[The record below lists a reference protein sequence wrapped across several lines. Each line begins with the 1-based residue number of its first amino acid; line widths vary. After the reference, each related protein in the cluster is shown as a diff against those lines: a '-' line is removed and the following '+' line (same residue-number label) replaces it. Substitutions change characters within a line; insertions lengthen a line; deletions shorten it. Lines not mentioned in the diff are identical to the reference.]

1 MPNGRAVLN
10 EFDMVWTAI
19 EAIGPWRVLFE
30 ISVIYLLIYGFI
42 VFCEG
47 TRGAGVLKGLALSVI
62 IAVVG
67 TRLAVNFLNLERI
80 GFLLTVITPA
90 AFTAII
96 VILQPELRRG
106 LVRLSQA
113 PIFGELVRDE
123 QELVVVLVR
132 ACQMLSK
139 SRIGA
144 LFAIERDQSL
154 NPWVDR
160 GTILDAEISSEVINT
175 IFYPGTALHD
185 GAVVI
190 QKGRIAAAGCL
201 LPLSENEQ
209 LGSWAGTRHRAAVGL
224 TEESDAVTIVVSEE
238 TGGISICVKGEV
250 YRNLDKEELAV
261 KLRTYYSKA
270 DPEGET
276 DSGKTAGEKAGKG
289 SDK

>member
-1 MPNGRAVLN
+1 MN
-10 EFDMVWTAI
+10 EFEAIWTAV
-19 EAIGPWRVLFE
+19 EAIDPLRVFFE
-30 ISVIYLLIYGFI
+30 VAVIYLLIYWFI
-42 VFCEG
+42 VFFEG
-47 TRGAGVLKGLALSVI
+47 TRGAGVLKGLALTVI
-62 IAVVG
+62 LTVVV
-67 TRLAVNFLNLERI
+67 TRLVVNYLDLDRI
-80 GFLLTVITPA
+80 GYLVDLVTPA

-96 VILQPELRRG
+96 VILHPELRRG

-132 ACQMLSK
+132 ACFSLSK
-139 SRIGA
+139 SRVGA

-160 GTILDAEISSEVINT
+160 GTILDAEVSSEILAT

-224 TEESDAVTIVVSEE
+224 TEESDAVTVVVSEE
-238 TGGISICVKGEV
+238 SGMISLCVRGEVHRDLDREQLAHKLRSYYTKTDEAVEEKSELKEEKSTGGGE
-250 YRNLDKEELAV
+250 A
-261 KLRTYYSKA
+261 A
-270 DPEGET
+270 
-276 DSGKTAGEKAGKG
+276 
-289 SDK
+289 

>member
-1 MPNGRAVLN
+1 MN
-10 EFDMVWTAI
+10 EFEAIWTAV
-19 EAIGPWRVLFE
+19 EAIGPLRVIFE
-30 ISVIYLLIYGFI
+30 VTVIYLLIYGFI
-42 VFCEG
+42 IFCEG
-47 TRGAGVLKGLALSVI
+47 TRGAGVLKGLALTVI
-62 IAVVG
+62 ITVAA
-67 TRLAVNFLNLERI
+67 TRLGVEVLDLERI
-80 GFLLTVITPA
+80 GFLLAVVTPA

-96 VILQPELRRG
+96 VVLQPELRRG

-123 QELVVVLVR
+123 HELVAVVVR
-132 ACQMLSK
+132 ACVALSK
-139 SRIGA
+139 TRVGA

-160 GTILDAEISSEVINT
+160 GTILDAEVSSEILTT

-224 TEESDAVTIVVSEE
+224 TEESDAVTVVVSEE
-238 TGGISICVKGEV
+238 TGLISLCVRGEV
-250 YRNLDKEELAV
+250 FRDLDRDELAH
-261 KLRTYYSKA
+261 KLRSYYTKSDAATQQQEPREEKHSSG
-270 DPEGET
+270 GEA
-276 DSGKTAGEKAGKG
+276 S
-289 SDK
+289 

>member
-1 MPNGRAVLN
+1 MN
-10 EFDMVWTAI
+10 EFNAIWTAV

-67 TRLAVNFLNLERI
+67 TRLAVTYLNLERI

-132 ACQMLSK
+132 SCQMLSK
-139 SRIGA
+139 ARIGA
-144 LFAIERDQSL
+144 LFAIERDQTL

-160 GTILDAEISSEVINT
+160 GTILDAEVSSEIINS

-238 TGGISICVKGEV
+238 TGSVSICVRGEV
-250 YRNLDKEELAV
+250 FRDLDREELAER
-261 KLRTYYSKA
+261 LRSYYTKT
-270 DPEGET
+270 DEPE
-276 DSGKTAGEKAGKG
+276 KTGPLQSLLGLDGKG
-289 SDK
+289 SDS

>member
-1 MPNGRAVLN
+1 LN
-10 EFDMVWTAI
+10 EFQTIWTAI
-19 EAIGPWRVLFE
+19 QAIGPGRVLFE
-30 ISVIYLLIYGFI
+30 VSVIYLLIYGFI

-47 TRGAGVLKGLALSVI
+47 TRGAGVLKGLALTVI
-62 IAVVG
+62 MAVVG
-67 TRLAVNFLNLERI
+67 TRLAVGVLDLERI
-80 GFLLTVITPA
+80 GFLLAVVTPA

-123 QELVVVLVR
+123 HELVMVVVR
-132 ACQMLSK
+132 SCVSLSK

-144 LFAIERDQSL
+144 LIAIERDQSL
-154 NPWVDR
+154 NPFVER
-160 GTILDAEISSEVINT
+160 GTRLDAEVSTEILNT

-190 QKGRIAAAGCL
+190 QNGRIAAAGCL

-224 TEESDAVTIVVSEE
+224 TEESDAVTVVVSEE
-238 TGGISICVKGEV
+238 SGMISMCVRGEVIRDLDRDDLAHKLRSYYTKTDDAAQQEESRDEKPATGGE
-250 YRNLDKEELAV
+250 A
-261 KLRTYYSKA
+261 A
-270 DPEGET
+270 
-276 DSGKTAGEKAGKG
+276 
-289 SDK
+289 

>member
-1 MPNGRAVLN
+1 LN
-10 EFDMVWTAI
+10 EFETIWTAI
-19 EAIGPWRVLFE
+19 EAIGPLRVLIE
-30 ISVIYLLIYGFI
+30 VSVIYLLIYGFI

-47 TRGAGVLKGLALSVI
+47 TRGAGVLKGLAMTVI
-62 IAVVG
+62 ITVAA
-67 TRLAVNFLNLERI
+67 TRLAVGVLDLERI
-80 GFLLTVITPA
+80 GFLLAVVTPA

-113 PIFGELVRDE
+113 PIFGELIRDE
-123 QELVVVLVR
+123 QELVVVVVR
-132 ACQMLSK
+132 ACVTLSK
-139 SRIGA
+139 TRVGA

-160 GTILDAEISSEVINT
+160 GTRLDAEVSSEILTT

-190 QKGRIAAAGCL
+190 QSGRIAAAGCL

-224 TEESDAVTIVVSEE
+224 TEESDAVTVVVSEE
-238 TGGISICVKGEV
+238 TGMISLCVKGEV
-250 YRNLDKEELAV
+250 FRDLDRDELAH
-261 KLRTYYSKA
+261 KLRSYYTK
-270 DPEGET
+270 T
-276 DSGKTAGEKAGKG
+276 DAATEATQVEKTAPGGGVA
-289 SDK
+289 

>member
-1 MPNGRAVLN
+1 MN
-10 EFDMVWTAI
+10 EFEAIWTAV
-19 EAIGPWRVLFE
+19 EAIDPWRVFFE
-30 ISVIYLLIYGFI
+30 VAVIYLLIYWFI

-47 TRGAGVLKGLALSVI
+47 TRGAGVLKGLALTVI
-62 IAVVG
+62 LTVVV
-67 TRLAVNFLNLERI
+67 TRLVVNYLDLDRI
-80 GFLLTVITPA
+80 GYLVDLVTPA

-96 VILQPELRRG
+96 VILHPELRRG

-132 ACQMLSK
+132 ACFSLSK
-139 SRIGA
+139 SRVGA

-160 GTILDAEISSEVINT
+160 GTILDAEVSSEILAT

-224 TEESDAVTIVVSEE
+224 TEESDAVTVVVSEE
-238 TGGISICVKGEV
+238 SGMISLCVRGEVHRDLDRDQLAHKLRSYYTKTDEAVEEKSELKEEKSTGGGE
-250 YRNLDKEELAV
+250 A
-261 KLRTYYSKA
+261 A
-270 DPEGET
+270 
-276 DSGKTAGEKAGKG
+276 
-289 SDK
+289 

>member
-1 MPNGRAVLN
+1 MN
-10 EFDMVWTAI
+10 EFEAIWTAVQ
-19 EAIGPWRVLFE
+19 AIDPWRVFFE
-30 ISVIYLLIYGFI
+30 VAVIYLLIYWFI

-47 TRGAGVLKGLALSVI
+47 TRGAGVLKGLALTVI
-62 IAVVG
+62 LTVVV
-67 TRLAVNFLNLERI
+67 TRLVVNYLDLDRI
-80 GFLLTVITPA
+80 GYLVDLVTPA

-96 VILQPELRRG
+96 VILHPELRRG

-123 QELVVVLVR
+123 QELVAVLVR
-132 ACQMLSK
+132 ACFSLSK
-139 SRIGA
+139 SRVGA

-160 GTILDAEISSEVINT
+160 GTILDAEVSSEILAT

-224 TEESDAVTIVVSEE
+224 TEESDAVTVVVSEE
-238 TGGISICVKGEV
+238 SGMISLCVRGEV
-250 YRNLDKEELAV
+250 HRDLDREQLAHELRSYYTKTDEAVEEKSEAQQG
-261 KLRTYYSKA
+261 KA
-270 DPEGET
+270 TSSGEA
-276 DSGKTAGEKAGKG
+276 S
-289 SDK
+289 